1 MISKTMYIVHTGLQ
15 SPTYVSYKDG
25 ASNLASLQP
34 VDDLIGD
41 VGVVHE
47 AGGDVDHGWGAW
59 SWAHAVHVHS
69 LHVHAIHAH
78 VHSTMATRGP
88 TTTLGPVG
96 IPLGNHTIW
105 VLGREEGRHGQHH

>member
-41 VGVVHE
+41 VRVVHE
-47 AGGDVDHGWGAW
+47 AGGDVDHGWAAR
-59 SWAHAVHVHS
+59 SWAHAVHVHP
-69 LHVHAIHAH
+69 LHIHAIHPHPH
-78 VHSTMATRGP
+78 VHSTMAAWGATTTS
-88 TTTLGPVG
+88 TTTLGPV
-96 IPLGNHTIW
+96 
-105 VLGREEGRHGQHH
+105 